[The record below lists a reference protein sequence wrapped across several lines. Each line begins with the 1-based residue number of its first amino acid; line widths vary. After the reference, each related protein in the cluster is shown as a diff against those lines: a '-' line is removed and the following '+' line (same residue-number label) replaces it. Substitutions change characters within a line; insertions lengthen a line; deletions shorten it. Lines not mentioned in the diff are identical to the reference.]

1 MKTAKEIEPSAT
13 INQDEIPKSKIFLFV
28 EKLSIIS
35 IFVGS
40 EVEFMARSLRYLT
53 GKYPKVIIGFKLV
66 QSALGCMTLLINLV
80 YVFLIWRDVPLKK
93 QNKREPKRCF
103 KVSCSQCNARR
114 QYPRWFKL
122 KHLLLSLATL
132 TFGIYSCFKIDT
144 FFKTDQTVDLYRLSQ
159 LFGWQL
165 SAICSFILLTF
176 YGNQLSSHNRPLQVN
191 DDDDEKKAVLGMRA
205 DQRV

>member
-28 EKLSIIS
+28 EKLSTIS
-35 IFVGS
+35 ISVCCG
-40 EVEFMARSLRYLT
+40 VDVMTPSLHYLT
-53 GKYPKVIIGFKLV
+53 GKYPKVIGFMLV
-66 QSALGCMTLLINLV
+66 QSALVCMTLLINLV
-80 YVFLIWRDVPLKK
+80 YLFLLWRNGLLKK
-93 QNKREPKRCF
+93 QNKREPKRCS

-132 TFGIYSCFKIDT
+132 TFGIYSLIKIDI
-144 FFKTDQTVDLYRLSQ
+144 FFETDQTVDLYRLSQ

-176 YGNQLSSHNRPLQVN
+176 YGNQLSLHNGPLQVN